1 MAQNTCILFACSWIL
16 NYSWVHFWDN
26 GTLNIGL
33 EGMDKKKHI
42 SLNEDDLLKVE
53 QIVLDH
59 DKDGALEFV
68 KEVIKKQIDRENA
81 SKMKR
86 EGI

>member
-1 MAQNTCILFACSWIL
+1 MTI
-16 NYSWVHFWDN
+16 
-26 GTLNIGL
+26 
-33 EGMDKKKHI
+33 KKTI
-42 SLNEDDLLKVE
+42 NLTEDDLLRVE
-53 QIVLDH
+53 QIAIDR

-68 KEVIKKQIDRENA
+68 RDVEKKQIDRENA

>member
-1 MAQNTCILFACSWIL
+1 MET
-16 NYSWVHFWDN
+16 
-26 GTLNIGL
+26 
-33 EGMDKKKHI
+33 KKLI

-53 QIVLDH
+53 QIVLDR
-59 DKDGALEFV
+59 DKEMALDSV
-68 KEVIKKQIDRENA
+68 REVIKKQIDRETA

>member
-1 MAQNTCILFACSWIL
+1 M
-16 NYSWVHFWDN
+16 
-26 GTLNIGL
+26 
-33 EGMDKKKHI
+33 EKKKLI

-53 QIVLDH
+53 QIVLDR
-59 DKDGALEFV
+59 DKEEALDFV
-68 KEVIKKQIDRENA
+68 KQVIKKQIDRDNA

>member
-1 MAQNTCILFACSWIL
+1 MEKQKL
-16 NYSWVHFWDN
+16 
-26 GTLNIGL
+26 
-33 EGMDKKKHI
+33 I
-42 SLNEDDLLKVE
+42 SLNENDLLRLE
-53 QIVLDH
+53 QIVIDR

-68 KEVIKKQIDRENA
+68 REVVKRQVDRENA

>member
-1 MAQNTCILFACSWIL
+1 MAN
-16 NYSWVHFWDN
+16 
-26 GTLNIGL
+26 
-33 EGMDKKKHI
+33 KKI
-42 SLNEDDLLKVE
+42 INLTDDDLLKVE
-53 QIVLDH
+53 QIVIDR
-59 DKDGALEFV
+59 DKDGAFDFV

>member
-1 MAQNTCILFACSWIL
+1 
-16 NYSWVHFWDN
+16 
-26 GTLNIGL
+26 
-33 EGMDKKKHI
+33 MDKKKHI

-53 QIVLDH
+53 QIVVDH
-59 DKDGALEFV
+59 DKEGALDFV
-68 KEVIKKQIDRENA
+68 KDVIKRQIDRENA